1 MAHPSLRR
9 PAAAQATLPS
19 VAPGAPPPSAPAP
32 PPSAVP
38 AAAPALGGALCACT
52 FHFFYN
58 PPELYPIVAVQAGLT
73 LVGNVTLAAGA
84 FVVWNATRAP
94 DKEKK
99 EG

>member
-1 MAHPSLRR
+1 MPAQQADEASGRR
-9 PAAAQATLPS
+9 RG
-19 VAPGAPPPSAPAP
+19 GAPVVAVPRGDQVRSLAPAP
-32 PPSAVP
+32 L
-38 AAAPALGGALCACT
+38 PALGGALCACT